1 MPEKW
6 AGVTKVATTTV
17 AADTKA
23 RRCAGSAHRCTDGG
37 RWRRNDD
44 DDDDH
49 EQQQQQQQQP
59 AAMSYTGTLH
69 AYCGTRT
76 GMRRSALGFISSSAV
91 AHCHHHISQVKVVEI
106 NVAKYDGLKSPQL
119 KRNQYYG
126 FE

>member
-1 MPEKW
+1 MLYLEADRCEMPEKW

-59 AAMSYTGTLH
+59 AAVSYTGTLH

-76 GMRRSALGFISSSAV
+76 GQGRRNQRCQVRRSQEPSA
-91 AHCHHHISQVKVVEI
+91 Q
-106 NVAKYDGLKSPQL
+106 AKSVLRLRVLPL
-119 KRNQYYG
+119 PV
-126 FE
+126 